1 MIENQSI
8 ISACPQP
15 DERNPLS
22 RMLRYVTRV
31 ITMLAIGVVL
41 GVFYCA
47 WHLAFFL
54 LCMFRPVVNVL
65 MLGGVIMLP
74 ISFAAFVRPEAANG
88 MPFWAFL
95 LMAAGFIGFSS
106 GYSKFIDRFTPPGET
121 DPFER
126 YRRRDWK

>member
-8 ISACPQP
+8 ISAGQQP

-22 RMLRYVTRV
+22 RMLRHVTRV
-31 ITMLAIGVVL
+31 ITMVAIGVVL

-74 ISFAAFVRPEAANG
+74 ISFAAFVKPEAANG
-88 MPFWAFL
+88 MPFWVFL
-95 LMAAGFIGFSS
+95 LIAVGFIGFAF
-106 GYSKFIDRFTPPGET
+106 GYSKFIDRITPPGEI

-126 YRRRDWK
+126 YRRRDWQ

>member
-1 MIENQSI
+1 MNENQSLT
-8 ISACPQP
+8 SAGRQL
-15 DERNPLS
+15 DKQNPLS
-22 RMLRYVTRV
+22 RMLRYIARVVT
-31 ITMLAIGVVL
+31 TLAIGVVL

-74 ISFAAFVRPEAANG
+74 ISFAAFVKPEAANG
-88 MPFWAFL
+88 MPFWVFL
-95 LMAAGFIGFSS
+95 LMAVGFIGFAL